1 MTNNTTPLNTRSNAV
16 NQPLATQQPTTTEK
30 IKDSVKSAVNKA
42 QNVLT
47 GSNTKTMTPPT
58 SNDATHVIGDNRRHH
73 EKADIVGNVDVPKN
87 RTSGNVVGVHGTN
100 EPHRHEGVVNKVE
113 GAAGNAVGKVEGTT
127 ERLTGM
133 HHDGRDRHG
142 LNNDVNKAGMHG
154 THGLGND
161 VNKTGMHGTHGLGN
175 DVDKIGMHGTH
186 GLGNDVGYTDKHDAK
201 YTGYDNRIDQQT
213 GAVPQRTNLV
223 PPPPQ
228 QQLDNKLTGNAER
241 SAAAINDNA
250 FNNDLSGSR
259 MQPVGGRLDNTGR
272 AANDTGNNAFT
283 NARRGND
290 ILDVDFS
297 NAGPTPTRP
306 SDANPD
312 LSKPSAIGRTDE
324 ARRF

>member
-1 MTNNTTPLNTRSNAV
+1 MTNNTTPPNTRSNAV

-87 RTSGNVVGVHGTN
+87 KTSGNVVGVHGTS

-113 GAAGNAVGKVEGTT
+113 GAAGNAVGKVEGTA

-142 LNNDVNKAGMHG
+142 LNNDVDKAGMR
-154 THGLGND
+154 
-161 VNKTGMHGTHGLGN
+161 
-175 DVDKIGMHGTH
+175 GTH
-186 GLGNDVGYTDKHDAK
+186 GLGNDVGCTDKHNAK
-201 YTGYDNRIDQQT
+201 YTGYDNRIGQQT

-228 QQLDNKLTGNAER
+228 QQLDNKLTGNPER

-259 MQPVGGRLDNTGR
+259 MQPVGGRLDDTGR
-272 AANDTGNNAFT
+272 SANDTGNNAFT
-283 NARRGND
+283 NARRAEASVEAQARSGNHVTQPSGNARRGD
-290 ILDVDFS
+290 AAFAVDLS
-297 NAGPTPTRP
+297 HAGPE
-306 SDANPD
+306 NPGMPELTNPN
-312 LSKPSAIGRTDE
+312 LSKPSATNRADE
-324 ARRF
+324 ANRF